1 MGRARENAM
10 SRGATWKRI
19 GLVFGAV
26 TLVASAALA
35 EEGDLQRGRRLRLPS
50 RPYAGAVKE
59 LPNSGGD
66 VVIIPD
72 PHPKQR
78 PHRGGRREQP
88 AAVEPSSQPNWF
100 AWFVQRARH

>member
-19 GLVFGAV
+19 GLVFGAA

-35 EEGDLQRGRRLRLPS
+35 DEGDLQRGRRLRLPS

-88 AAVEPSSQPNWF
+88 AAVEPSRQATWF
-100 AWFVQRARH
+100 AWFAPRARH